1 MQVPKESCH
10 LSFSSPKPGKKPLLT
25 KWCLDDDD
33 DDEEDE
39 EKGDEVSS
47 VFDDNSLETL
57 EGSADGRRNSLETD
71 VFDLSG
77 VEGQDNPDVT
87 GLLDVAQ
94 EVQVEEQ
101 PTYGKV
107 DLDESVYS
115 FQAETVGQFYGAP
128 RETRGSV
135 WGEKRV
141 EKENKGDKNK
151 NKNMRAP
158 RQLQSHSQISPKQ
171 FSKTSKQKQLQRF
184 PNQERSSQQP
194 RRKRPQASGA
204 RKQGKVSGKRK
215 EALGKSRVSR
225 QLAQSSRAMD
235 LQLGYVFSASRGN
248 QPGNHF
254 GHHLGNPHGNY
265 HGNHHGNQIGKPRPA
280 TRQHVQSSRDL
291 AQNHGQLTRR
301 GESHGRKRSKRQKTE
316 NSFVRS
322 LQPQ

>member
-1 MQVPKESCH
+1 M
-10 LSFSSPKPGKKPLLT
+10 T
-25 KWCLDDDD
+25 KWCLDED
-33 DDEEDE
+33 DDEEEE
-39 EKGDEVSS
+39 EKEEGVSS
-47 VFDDNSLETL
+47 VVDDNSLETL

-101 PTYGKV
+101 PTYGNV

-151 NKNMRAP
+151 NKNKNMRAP

-171 FSKTSKQKQLQRF
+171 LTKTSKQKQLQRF
-184 PNQERSSQQP
+184 PNQERSSQQQ
-194 RRKRPQASGA
+194 RRKRPQASGT

-215 EALGKSRVSR
+215 EVLGKSRVSR
-225 QLAQSSRAMD
+225 QLVQSSRALD
-235 LQLGYVFSASRGN
+235 PQLGYVFSASRGN

-265 HGNHHGNQIGKPRPA
+265 HGNQPGNHHGNQIGKPRPA

>member
-1 MQVPKESCH
+1 M
-10 LSFSSPKPGKKPLLT
+10 T

-57 EGSADGRRNSLETD
+57 EGSADGRRNSLETG

-77 VEGQDNPDVT
+77 VEGQDNPDLT

-158 RQLQSHSQISPKQ
+158 RQLQSHSQISPEQ
-171 FSKTSKQKQLQRF
+171 FTKTSKQKQLQRF

-301 GESHGRKRSKRQKTE
+301 GESHGRKRSKRQKIKNMT
-316 NSFVRS
+316 SVGRS
-322 LQPQ
+322 LKPQ

>member
-1 MQVPKESCH
+1 M
-10 LSFSSPKPGKKPLLT
+10 T

-33 DDEEDE
+33 EEEEE
-39 EKGDEVSS
+39 EKEEQVSS
-47 VFDDNSLETL
+47 VVDDNSLETL

-77 VEGQDNPDVT
+77 VEGQDNPDLT

-94 EVQVEEQ
+94 EVQVDEQ
-101 PTYGKV
+101 ATYGNV

-135 WGEKRV
+135 WGEKRI
-141 EKENKGDKNK
+141 EKENKGDKNKNK

-158 RQLQSHSQISPKQ
+158 RQLQSHSQISPEQ
-171 FSKTSKQKQLQRF
+171 FTKTSKQKQLQRF

-204 RKQGKVSGKRK
+204 RKQGKVSGNRK

-254 GHHLGNPHGNY
+254 GNKLGKQPGNHFGHHLGNHLGNPHGNQL
-265 HGNHHGNQIGKPRPA
+265 GRPPPA